1 MKRKLYNK
9 LLNWKQEQNGK
20 SAILLNGARRVG
32 KSYLAKQFAENEYK
46 SHIIIDFNDH
56 TYKVTDD
63 MSIVDP
69 KALAMRA
76 RYIYLFI
83 ERLTR

>member
-1 MKRKLYNK
+1 MRLSDQASFTDAGIAA
-9 LLNWKQEQNGK
+9 LLFTSG
-20 SAILLNGARRVG
+20 I
-32 KSYLAKQFAENEYK
+32 
-46 SHIIIDFNDH
+46 NDH